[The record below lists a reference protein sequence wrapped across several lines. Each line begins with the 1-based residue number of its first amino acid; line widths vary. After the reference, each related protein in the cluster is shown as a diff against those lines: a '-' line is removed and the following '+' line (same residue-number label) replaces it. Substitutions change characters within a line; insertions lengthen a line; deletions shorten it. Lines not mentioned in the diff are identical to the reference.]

1 MFTERGNSME
11 KKWTAVIV
19 PQNKALD
26 LKLNE
31 VWKYKDLIWLFV
43 TRDFKTKYKQTVLG
57 PLWFIIQPLFTTL
70 VQTFVFGNIAGL
82 PTDGVPQFLFYM
94 AGNVPWLYF
103 STCLTS
109 TSNTFVTNA
118 GVFGK
123 VYFPRL
129 TTPISVVISSIINF
143 FIQFFLFL
151 GFLVYFF
158 IQGSA
163 IQITWV
169 AALTPA
175 FIIEMALLGMGF
187 GIIISSLTTKYR
199 DLQVLVGFGV
209 SLWMY
214 ATPVIYAAS
223 SLSSKMYNVIMLNP
237 MSPIVELMRYGWLGS
252 GTTPWLFWGLS
263 WIITFLVLFIG
274 IIMFNK
280 VEKTFMDTV

>member
-1 MFTERGNSME
+1 ME
-11 KKWTAVIV
+11 KKWTAVIE
-19 PQNKALD
+19 PKNKLLVLN
-26 LKLNE
+26 LKE

-43 TRDFKTKYKQTVLG
+43 LRDLKTRYKQTVLG
-57 PLWFIIQPLFTTL
+57 PLWFVIQPLFTTV

-109 TSNTFVTNA
+109 TSNTFVGNA

-129 TTPISVVISSIINF
+129 TSPISIAITSVLNF
-143 FIQFFLFL
+143 LIQFVMFL
-151 GFLVYFF
+151 GFEAYFF
-158 IQGSA
+158 FRGSS
-163 IQITWV
+163 IKVTWV

-175 FIIEMALLGMGF
+175 FIVEMALLGMGF

-199 DLQVLVGFGV
+199 DLQVLVSFGV

-214 ATPVIYAAS
+214 ATPIIYAAS
-223 SLSSKMYNVIMLNP
+223 DLPTKWYNLIMLNP
-237 MSPIVELMRYGWLGS
+237 MSPIVELMRYSWLGS
-252 GTTPWLFWGLS
+252 GTTPWLFWTTS
-263 WIITFLVLFIG
+263 WATTLVVLFFG
-274 IIMFNK
+274 IILFNK

>member
-1 MFTERGNSME
+1 ME
-11 KKWTAVIV
+11 KKWTAVIE
-19 PQNKALD
+19 PQRRLLD
-26 LKLNE
+26 LKLKE

-43 TRDFKTKYKQTVLG
+43 QRDFKTKYKQTVLG
-57 PLWFIIQPLFTTL
+57 PLWFIIQPLFTTI

-103 STCLTS
+103 STCLTG
-109 TSNTFVTNA
+109 TSNTFVANS

-129 TTPISVVISSIINF
+129 TTPIATVISSILNF
-143 FIQFFLFL
+143 FIQFVMFL
-151 GFLVYFF
+151 GFTVYFF
-158 IQGSA
+158 FSGANIH
-163 IQITWV
+163 ITWV

-175 FIIEMALLGMGF
+175 FIVEMALLGMGF

-199 DLQVLVGFGV
+199 DLQVLVSFGI

-214 ATPVIYAAS
+214 ATPVIYAS
-223 SLSSKMYNVIMLNP
+223 STLSPKMYNVIMLNP
-237 MSPIVELMRYGWLGS
+237 MSPIVEFMRYGWLGS
-252 GTTPWLFWGLS
+252 GTTPWLFWGIS
-263 WIITFLVLFIG
+263 WIITFVVLFIG

>member
-1 MFTERGNSME
+1 ME
-11 KKWTAVIV
+11 KKWTAVIE
-19 PQNKALD
+19 PSNNLMD
-26 LKLNE
+26 LKLKE
-31 VWKYKDLIWLFV
+31 VWRYKDLIWLFV
-43 TRDFKTKYKQTVLG
+43 QRDFKTRYKQTLLG
-57 PLWFIIQPLFTTL
+57 PLWFIVQPLFTTI
-70 VQTFVFGNIAGL
+70 VQTFVFGNLAGL

-109 TSNTFVTNA
+109 TSNTFVGNA

-129 TTPISVVISSIINF
+129 TTPIATVISSVLNF
-143 FIQFFLFL
+143 LIQFVMFL
-151 GFLVYFF
+151 GFTIYFMLR
-158 IQGSA
+158 GSA
-163 IQITWV
+163 VHITWV
-169 AALTPA
+169 AALTPLL
-175 FIIEMALLGMGF
+175 ILEMAMLGMGF
-187 GIIISSLTTKYR
+187 GIIVSSLTTKYR

-214 ATPVIYAAS
+214 ATPIIYAAS
-223 SLSSKMYNVIMLNP
+223 SLSPKMYTAIMLNP

-252 GTTPWLFWGLS
+252 GTTPWVFWGLS
-263 WIITFLVLFIG
+263 WIVTFIVLFLG